1 MAYFN
6 YHFIGLIKSFRIP
19 YLFIGISLS
28 IWICICLDAIANI
41 KLNGFLS
48 IWGELSLELYLV
60 HMILKKIL
68 ISTPLYGGSAVAN
81 YNKYIIF
88 VLFGSYMISKIIV
101 YIQEKII
108 LKLNYGNE

>member
-1 MAYFN
+1 MGGAFTGTLFSAYDF
-6 YHFIGLIKSFRIP
+6 
-19 YLFIGISLS
+19 
-28 IWICICLDAIANI
+28 
-41 KLNGFLS
+41 
-48 IWGELSLELYLV
+48 
-60 HMILKKIL
+60 KKIL